1 VNDPTF
7 SHPRFDPTFNFGH
20 VMTVSGIVIS
30 FFGMFIGLVWWQ
42 SNFQTKVDIELGIN
56 AKARNDYIPII
67 HDIVRIQAVTNSQI
81 SALASSSNVS
91 QDVNKEQ
98 DAALA
103 SIKERLSVIESR
115 MKPLG
120 VGSVK

>member
-1 VNDPTF
+1 MTDPTF

-81 SALASSSNVS
+81 SSLASASGTVQS
-91 QDVNKEQ
+91 VNKEQ

-103 SIKERLSVIESR
+103 SIRERLSAIEAR
-115 MKPLG
+115 IKPLG
-120 VGSVK
+120 AGSLK